1 MAVAGILGGIALL
14 AVIIVVWA
22 ISVYNRLISMRNLKE
37 EGWSGIDVQLKR
49 RHDVIGN
56 LVNTVKG
63 YMQHE
68 RGALEEI
75 TRLRASAQQT
85 SANASGVAAV
95 AAAESGLT
103 QALGRLFAVMEN
115 YPDLKASENTLQLQ
129 ESLNGLENDL
139 QMARRYY
146 NGTVRN
152 FNILIQSFPSNIV
165 ARRYAFKEGEF
176 FELDSVVERAVPQV
190 SL

>member
-1 MAVAGILGGIALL
+1 MAIAGILGGMGVL

-22 ISVYNRLISMRNLKE
+22 ISVYNRLISRRTLKE
-37 EGWSGIDVQLKR
+37 ESWSGIDVQIKR
-49 RHDVIGN
+49 RHDLVGN

-68 RGALEEI
+68 RGVLDDV
-75 TRLRASAQQT
+75 TRMRAAAQQ
-85 SANASGVAAV
+85 AGGVAAV
-95 AAAESGLT
+95 AAAEAGLG

-115 YPDLKASENTLQLQ
+115 YPALRAGENVAQLQ
-129 ESLNGLENDL
+129 QSLNDLESEI

-146 NGTVRN
+146 NATVRDL
-152 FNILIQSFPSNIV
+152 NILIQSFPSGII
-165 ARRYAFKEGEF
+165 ARRFNFREGAF
-176 FELDSVVERAVPQV
+176 FELDNATDRAVPQV